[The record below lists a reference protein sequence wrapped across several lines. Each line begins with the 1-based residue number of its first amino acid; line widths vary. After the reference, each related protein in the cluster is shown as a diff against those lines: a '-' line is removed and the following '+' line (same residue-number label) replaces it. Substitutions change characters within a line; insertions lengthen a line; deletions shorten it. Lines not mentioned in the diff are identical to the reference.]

1 MKKSHCP
8 SHFHKKKLLTTVIT
22 TLLIAGGI
30 GYAYTTSSLSSKGAL
45 VQETG
50 STLIPAKDTLS
61 TSIVLYQTGRGFIR
75 QTRSATLDKGLHNIT
90 FGKFPTGMLFSS
102 ATISGKNIFMQT
114 RSFDSKVEDFSLY
127 ERAQESAIG
136 KEITLLWSVW
146 KEGELTQ
153 IKKKAKLMA
162 VENKV
167 PILLIDGVLQKGTD
181 AQILY
186 PMADENVLQKQAGL
200 NFTVVSD
207 TNKPQDITL
216 SYLTDGFSWST
227 TYDLYMNETNNTL
240 SLKGYVNLLNT
251 TNINFDN
258 TNIDFVLGNINHTR
272 GTDPYIQK
280 ELARCEIKNF
290 TGIKLASSPTTV
302 NGKEPKEDTTT
313 YLSGTFRDLG
323 NELYSVSPNGNIV
336 DSEGHIIGRIAQ
348 TAERYDLKDYYVYR
362 LPFKV
367 NLKSNIPVQ
376 SLFLQ
381 KDKIVFTKEY
391 LINLDMDETGLLA
404 PSMYLSFKNIV
415 NNDLGIPLSQGVYR
429 VFNDKQGESFFVG
442 EGQTHTFTNIGQKVE
457 VNLGKAFDVYG
468 EKVQLSENKVS
479 DVEIIKTYEI
489 NIQNEADE
497 ARLVKINQR
506 LKEWK
511 NTALLKE
518 ASIPPQKITV
528 NALKWEF
535 ELQPHEKK
543 TFTYALSITDEELV
557 RKKQEAAIEK
567 EKMIA
572 EEMRLKAE
580 KERMRL
586 QILSEK

>member
-1 MKKSHCP
+1 M
-8 SHFHKKKLLTTVIT
+8 
-22 TLLIAGGI
+22 
-30 GYAYTTSSLSSKGAL
+30 
-45 VQETG
+45 
-50 STLIPAKDTLS
+50 
-61 TSIVLYQTGRGFIR
+61 
-75 QTRSATLDKGLHNIT
+75 
-90 FGKFPTGMLFSS
+90 
-102 ATISGKNIFMQT
+102 
-114 RSFDSKVEDFSLY
+114 
-127 ERAQESAIG
+127 
-136 KEITLLWSVW
+136 
-146 KEGELTQ
+146 
-153 IKKKAKLMA
+153 
-162 VENKV
+162 
-167 PILLIDGVLQKGTD
+167 
-181 AQILY
+181 
-186 PMADENVLQKQAGL
+186 
-200 NFTVVSD
+200 
-207 TNKPQDITL
+207 
-216 SYLTDGFSWST
+216 
-227 TYDLYMNETNNTL
+227 
-240 SLKGYVNLLNT
+240 
-251 TNINFDN
+251 
-258 TNIDFVLGNINHTR
+258 
-272 GTDPYIQK
+272 
-280 ELARCEIKNF
+280 
-290 TGIKLASSPTTV
+290 
-302 NGKEPKEDTTT
+302 
-313 YLSGTFRDLG
+313 
-323 NELYSVSPNGNIV
+323 LYSVSPNGNIV
-336 DSEGHIIGRIAQ
+336 DSESYIIGRIAQ